1 MTWQRVPFKG
11 AVRDRTG
18 GQTKIQKR
26 DYLEEGKLAVIDQG
40 QDCIAGYTDEVDARY
55 DGELPVILFGDHT
68 RVFKYVDFSFALGA
82 DGVKVLEA
90 KEPFLTRFLYYY
102 FQTARIPSR
111 GYSRHFKFLKEVEVP
126 KPHPSEQ
133 RHIVE
138 LLDRADALRQQRRA
152 ADALAERV
160 LPALFYQMFGDPYEN
175 PRNWR
180 TGTLENV
187 VAEFRYGTSAKC
199 HLDGDGLPVLRIP
212 NVLKGE
218 IDTEELKY
226 AELDE
231 KEIERLLLQHGDIL
245 FVRTN
250 GNPDYVGRCAVFDLD
265 DDYLYASYLIRA
277 RIEDPEVNPWYV
289 AACLR
294 TPGGRMLLKRH
305 IRTTA
310 GQSNL
315 SVSGLNEVEIPI
327 PPQPLQK
334 QFVERLQALKA
345 QRDQLQTSSAMLND
359 LFALMLQRAFSGEL
373 TAAWREDHVEELL
386 QEMDTQAKHLIRT

>member
-1 MTWQRVPFKG
+1 MSWVRVPFSS

-26 DYLEEGKLAVIDQG
+26 SYLENGDLAVIDQG
-40 QDCIAGYTDEVDARY
+40 QDFVAGYTDDSEAGY
-55 DGELPVILFGDHT
+55 DGSLPVILFGDHT
-68 RVFKYVDFSFALGA
+68 RIFKYVDFPFALGA

-90 KEPFLTRFLYYY
+90 RDGFLPKYLHYY
-102 FQTARIPSR
+102 FQTDLIPSR
-111 GYSRHFKFLKEVEVP
+111 GYSRHFKYLKEVEVP
-126 KPHPSEQ
+126 KPHPTEQ
-133 RHIVE
+133 QRIVD
-138 LLDRADALRQQRRA
+138 LLDQADALRQQRRE
-152 ADALAERV
+152 ADALADR
-160 LPALFYQMFGDPYEN
+160 LLAALFSQLFGDPYEN
-175 PRNWR
+175 PRGWR
-180 TGTLENV
+180 TDTLANI
-187 VAEFRYGTSAKC
+187 VAEFRYGTSSKC

-226 AELDE
+226 AELAE
-231 KEIERLLLQHGDIL
+231 KEVGRLLLQDGDIL

-277 RIEDPEVNPWYV
+277 RIEDPEINPWYA

-294 TPGGRMLLKRH
+294 TPGGRTLLRHH

-315 SVSGLNEVEIPI
+315 SVSGLNEVEIPL
-327 PPQPLQK
+327 PPRPLQD
-334 QFVERLQALKA
+334 QFVERIHSVKELRAKTRASQ
-345 QRDQLQTSSAMLND
+345 QQLDD
-359 LFALMLQRAFSGEL
+359 LFSLLLQRAFSAEL
-373 TAAWREDHVEELL
+373 TADWREAHMEELV
-386 QEMDTQAKHLIRT
+386 QEMNQTKPGA